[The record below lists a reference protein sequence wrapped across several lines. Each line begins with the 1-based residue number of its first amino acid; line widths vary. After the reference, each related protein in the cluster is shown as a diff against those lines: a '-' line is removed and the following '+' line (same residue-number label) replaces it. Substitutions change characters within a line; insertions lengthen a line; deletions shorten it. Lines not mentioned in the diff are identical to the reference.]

1 MSKDT
6 PVKLTICSIHFGYQ
20 ISIGVV
26 GLCTVAIDWA
36 VEY

>member
-6 PVKLTICSIHFGYQ
+6 PVKLTICSIAFGHQ
-20 ISIGVV
+20 MSIGVV
-26 GLCTVAIDWA
+26 GLCTLAIDLA